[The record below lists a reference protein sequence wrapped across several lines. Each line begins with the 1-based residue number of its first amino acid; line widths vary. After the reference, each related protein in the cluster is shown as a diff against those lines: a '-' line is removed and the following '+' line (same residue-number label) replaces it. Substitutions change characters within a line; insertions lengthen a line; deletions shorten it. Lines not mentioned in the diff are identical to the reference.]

1 MSEPLVFVPL
11 DIASMTDE
19 EIGTALRKLGEQFPY
34 SGHNYDMQ
42 FLEEAL
48 KRLREFERKAN
59 L

>member
-1 MSEPLVFVPL
+1 
-11 DIASMTDE
+11 MTDE

-34 SGHNYDMQ
+34 SGDNYDMQ

>member
-19 EIGTALRKLGEQFPY
+19 DIGAELRKLGEQFPY
-34 SGHNYDMQ
+34 TGDNYNMQ

-48 KRLREFERKAN
+48 KRLREFEKKAN

>member
-34 SGHNYDMQ
+34 SGDNYDMQ

-59 L
+59 Q

>member
-1 MSEPLVFVPL
+1 MSEPLIFVPL
-11 DIASMTDE
+11 NISSMTDE
-19 EIGTALRKLGEQFPY
+19 EIGSALQKLGEQFPY
-34 SGHNYDMQ
+34 SGDNYDMQ